1 MRQCTRWTGRMVV
14 AAALL
19 MSVAASALA
28 QRTVES
34 VEKGRRKVVR
44 YDEHGAV
51 LEVGEQVDEKDLPKP
66 VADAVH
72 SHRRAV
78 YVTGMKFTRGKD
90 VRYELTL
97 SGSRKTAMVAKAD
110 GTVVSFK

>member
-1 MRQCTRWTGRMVV
+1 MQRGRWTSRAAI

-19 MSVAASALA
+19 MAIATTALA

-34 VEKGRRKVVR
+34 AENGRRKVVR
-44 YDEHGAV
+44 YDERGA
-51 LEVGEQVDEKDLPKP
+51 LIEVGEQVEEQELPKP

-72 SHRRAV
+72 SHRRAI
-78 YVTGMKFTRGKD
+78 YVSGMKFTRGKD

-97 SGSRKTAMVAKAD
+97 RGSRKTAMVAKPD